1 MRFRV
6 GCELDYPVA
15 GPASFVHNVQPA
27 RLPRQTVLREELRL
41 TPELPVQHY
50 VMPESANR
58 YVRFSPPPG
67 DLVVRYEAE
76 VELDPLLADPFSIPE
91 VPAAELP
98 FEVLP
103 HLNPSRYC
111 QADRLARAALELVR
125 GVPPGHPRVTALCNW
140 IHDNVTYLRGT
151 SDVHTSA
158 ADTLVERAGVCRDF
172 AHLGVAL
179 CRALGVPARFVSAY
193 ALGLQPPDFHAV
205 FEAWLGDRWYL
216 FDPTRQAALD
226 GLVRIG
232 VGRDAAEVSFATING
247 TATPGAMAVRI
258 EPLGEGAHNAP
269 GDRTVLAVSTADD

>member
-6 GCELDYPVA
+6 GCELGYRVD
-15 GPASFVHNVQPA
+15 GPASFVLNIEPA
-27 RLPRQTVLREELRL
+27 RLPRQQVVREWLAL
-41 TPELPVQHY
+41 TPDVPVERH

-58 YVRFSPPPG
+58 YLRFSPPPG
-67 DLVVRYEAE
+67 ELTVRYEAE
-76 VELDPLLADPFSIPE
+76 VELDPLLADPAAIPE
-91 VPAAELP
+91 VPAAALP

-103 HLNPSRYC
+103 HLYPSRYC
-111 QADRLARAALELVR
+111 QSDRLARAAQELVR
-125 GVPPGHPRVTALCNW
+125 DVPPGHPRVTALCNW
-140 IHDNVTYLRGT
+140 IHDNVAYLRGA

-179 CRALGVPARFVSAY
+179 CRAVGVPARFVSAY
-193 ALGLQPPDFHAV
+193 ALGLVPADFHAV

-247 TATPGAMAVRI
+247 AAAPGSMAVRI
-258 EPLGEGAHNAP
+258 ERLGGDGAA
-269 GDRTVLAVSTADD
+269 GERTALAVSTADA

>member
-6 GCELDYPVA
+6 GCELGYQVN
-15 GPASFVHNVQPA
+15 GPASFVLNIEPA
-27 RLPRQTVLREELRL
+27 RLPRQEVVREELTL
-41 TPELPVQHY
+41 TPEVPVQRH

-58 YVRFSPPPG
+58 YLRFVPRPG
-67 DLVVRYEAE
+67 ELTVRYEAE
-76 VELDPLLADPFSIPE
+76 VALDPLLADPATIPE
-91 VPAAELP
+91 VPAAGLP

-103 HLNPSRYC
+103 HLYPSRYC
-111 QADRLARAALELVR
+111 QSDRLARAALELVR
-125 GVPPGHPRVTALCNW
+125 GVPPGHARVTALCNW
-140 IHDNVTYLRGT
+140 IHDNVAYLRGA

-193 ALGLQPPDFHAV
+193 ALGLVPPDFHAV
-205 FEAWLGDRWYL
+205 FEAWLGDRWWL

-247 TATPGAMAVRI
+247 AATPTAMAVRI
-258 EPLGEGAHNAP
+258 ERLDGGADPAVAE
-269 GDRTVLAVSTADD
+269 RTALAVSTADA